1 MATTKPIKDIRQI
14 AMVKEYFLKMGH
26 VRDYTL
32 FILCINTALRIGDI
46 LHLKWEDVY
55 DFDIRQFHSHILIR
69 EQKTGKENCV
79 ALNSNTVEALSRLLA
94 QVKAGADKDSYI
106 FKSRKGGNRPI
117 SRNWAWS
124 IFTSAARSLSGVEKF
139 SCHSLRKTFG
149 YHAWKSGISSVLLM
163 TIYNHSSFNITKR
176 YLGIDQ
182 FEKDLVYRKVIL

>member
-1 MATTKPIKDIRQI
+1 MAATKPIKDVRQI
-14 AMVKEYFLKMGH
+14 AIVKQYFLGIGH

-46 LHLKWEDVY
+46 LRLKWEDVY
-55 DFDIRQFHSHILIR
+55 DFGTRRFRSHIAIR
-69 EQKTGKENCV
+69 ERKTGKENCV
-79 ALNSNTVEALSRLLA
+79 ALNHNAIEALSRLLA
-94 QVKAGADKDSYI
+94 QVEANGGIYI

-124 IFTSAARSLSGVEKF
+124 IFTSAAQVLSDVEKF

-163 TIYNHSSFNITKR
+163 SIYNHSSFNITKR

-182 FEKDLVYRKVIL
+182 QEKDLVYGKIVL